1 MAETLKYLKQRV
13 VEHTTYG
20 DKVIHIENVS
30 YDLANLLSELMNE
43 RYDSYFASED
53 MTDENSTR

>member
-1 MAETLKYLKQRV
+1 MASETFKYLTQRV

-30 YDLANLLSELMNE
+30 YDMANLLVELMNE
-43 RYDSYFASED
+43 RYDSYFVTED
-53 MTDENSTR
+53 MKDD

>member
-1 MAETLKYLKQRV
+1 MAGEVIKNLSCRV
-13 VEHTTYG
+13 VEHTSYD

-30 YDLANLLSELMNE
+30 YDLALILVDMMNE

-53 MTDENSTR
+53 MTEGD